1 MRSEWRVTNGESTK
15 LRDTS
20 AAELAKKTGRGGG
33 GSSQNYENPIN
44 PWHRNKDFWWLMQH
58 LKYLHFMVFFTL
70 LVWARESSQKK
81 THVFELGEVS
91 FSLTPR
97 SQTWKSLFV
106 PCRFLKKKK
115 NVEKEIQ
122 ITTKSYKTNGSF
134 GSELTIFKSAYEV
147 YTAVSRQPQHTSAKR
162 HPSVKR
168 LISSTKTSMR
178 P

>member
-1 MRSEWRVTNGESTK
+1 MVNQPNCVILRLRNWR
-15 LRDTS
+15 
-20 AAELAKKTGRGGG
+20 KKREGGG

-81 THVFELGEVS
+81 LT
-91 FSLTPR
+91 SLSWGR
-97 SQTWKSLFV
+97 SLFLWPHDLKPENHSFV